1 VAPRLATVM
10 TWPAGHSTRRRG
22 QGRFFYARWSH
33 NRRRR
38 RVLTGEGGK
47 WLSGGG
53 SDKVAADTPIEGSLT
68 GGKALTSEGGSGGRV
83 ELSSVISDWEKGEKE
98 EAVRKHSFYSQGGRR
113 EGGRMCLAIVVAAR
127 C

>member
-22 QGRFFYARWSH
+22 QGRIFYARWSH

-53 SDKVAADTPIEGSLT
+53 SDKVAAGTPIEGSLT
-68 GGKALTSEGGSGGRV
+68 GGKALTSEGSSGGRV
-83 ELSSVISDWEKGEKE
+83 ELSSVISDWEKGKRRKLRGSTPFIAKE
-98 EAVRKHSFYSQGGRR
+98 GGGR
-113 EGGRMCLAIVVAAR
+113 EVACA
-127 C
+127 